1 MKIFSKNTFKF
12 LTIMI
17 LSLLLLNA
25 CDKNSS
31 SKENMDKNF
40 TAKQITITYV
50 KAPLN
55 APSIIEKEKAIF
67 QKYFDKYNIKLS
79 YSQLTTGPEQTQ
91 ALASKDIQFLYA
103 VGSTSVILAKANG
116 LDIKIVNKYSKSSKT
131 FTILSQKGTQFKTA
145 DDIKGKKIA
154 GPKGTILHELLLAYL
169 NSLGLKEND
178 VEFISMG
185 IPQAQ
190 AALAGKS
197 VDMAL
202 LAGPSAYSLIQDGY
216 NVVTT
221 ADGLIEPL
229 IVVATTKE
237 FYDENK
243 ILVDEFINAQ
253 KEILEY
259 IDKNYEE
266 SMNIVAKETNL
277 DINAVKQMYPLY
289 DFNIS
294 INNDDIKSLEKTK
307 QFMLDNKM
315 IDTDIKIEDLFIKD

>member
-12 LTIMI
+12 LTIVI

-55 APSIIEKEKAIF
+55 VPSIIEKEKAIF
-67 QKYFDKYNIKLS
+67 QKYFNKYNIKLS
-79 YSQLTTGPEQTQ
+79 YSQLTTGSEQTQ

-253 KEILEY
+253 KEILDY